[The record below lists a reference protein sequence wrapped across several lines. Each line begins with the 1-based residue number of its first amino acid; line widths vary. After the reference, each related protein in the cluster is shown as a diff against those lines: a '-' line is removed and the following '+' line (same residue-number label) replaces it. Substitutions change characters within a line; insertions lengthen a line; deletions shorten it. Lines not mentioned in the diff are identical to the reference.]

1 MGWYE
6 EFQKTIGEAVQQ
18 IKGSG
23 HTVHTTGSP
32 RSSEVFFTKNAQ
44 VKMKQWELSEA
55 DALDVYYHGS
65 MVKNTMMVRKHN
77 GYEVGIW
84 FFADRVT
91 GKPIIRYSSDFLK
104 SAFL

>member
-23 HTVHTTGSP
+23 HPVYTAASP
-32 RSSEVFFTKNAQ
+32 RNGEVSFTKNAQ
-44 VKMKQWELSEA
+44 TKMKQWVLSEA

-65 MVKNTMMVRKHN
+65 IEKQNMMVRKHN

-91 GKPIIRYSSDFLK
+91 GKPIISSVWK
-104 SAFL
+104 KERR